1 MTSRQ
6 AESPE
11 AAEGF
16 RLGFGQASLGWG
28 LSTRFGEYR
37 LETASRQLFKGDVE
51 IHLSPKAFEL
61 LKLLVE
67 RRPRALSKAELHR
80 HLWPDTFVSE
90 GNLPLLVGEIR
101 AALGDP
107 ARGSQYVRTVQR
119 FGYAFSGSVL
129 EGAGQPTTGRMAGEA
144 NCWLVL
150 GSQRIQLPQGEHT
163 LGRDPAASVWLN
175 VSGVSRLHARIRV
188 NGPDATIE
196 DGQSKNG
203 TFVRGERITA
213 PTALRDGDE
222 IRLGSLVL
230 TFRVWSPEDT
240 TETQTI

>member
-1 MTSRQ
+1 MSARF
-6 AESPE
+6 
-11 AAEGF
+11 GDF
-16 RLGFGQASLGWG
+16 RLD
-28 LSTRFGEYR
+28 TDR
-37 LETASRQLFKGDVE
+37 RQLFRGEVE

-67 RRPRALSKAELHR
+67 LRPRALSKAELQR

-119 FGYAFSGSVL
+119 FGYAFCGSV
-129 EGAGQPTTGRMAGEA
+129 EVGPAPAGGRFPGEA
-144 NCWLVL
+144 NCWLVV

-163 LGRDPAASVWLN
+163 LGRDPGASVWLN

-188 NGPDATIE
+188 AGPEATIE

-203 TFVRGERITA
+203 TFVRGERITT
-213 PTALRDGDE
+213 PVPLRDGDE
-222 IRLGSLVL
+222 VRLGSLVM

-240 TETQTI
+240 TETQSI